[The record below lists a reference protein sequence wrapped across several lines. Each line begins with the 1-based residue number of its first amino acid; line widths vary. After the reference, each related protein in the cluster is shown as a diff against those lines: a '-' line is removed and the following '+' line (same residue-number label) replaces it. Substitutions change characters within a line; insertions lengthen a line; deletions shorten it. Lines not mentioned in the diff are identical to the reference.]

1 MYGRKRRSRDDDG
14 ELSLTPMID
23 VVFQLLIY
31 FLVTFSEPER
41 LAGLAVS
48 RKTKAEAPP
57 PHASAAPVIRVAV
70 LSGDGRFAINR
81 REVDEASLK
90 TILAS
95 LARCSTNQRVHVE
108 SDPRAPHRALVS
120 VLDHC
125 AACGLRK
132 LAVVRS
138 RQNPH

>member
-1 MYGRKRRSRDDDG
+1 MFGRKRRSRDEDG

-41 LAGLAVS
+41 LTGLAVS
-48 RKTKAEAPP
+48 RQTKADAPP
-57 PHASAAPVIRVAV
+57 SRVSAAPVIRVAV
-70 LSGDGRFAINR
+70 LPGDDRFTINR

-108 SDPRAPHRALVS
+108 SDPRAAHRSLVS

-125 AACGLRK
+125 SACGLRK

-138 RQNPH
+138 RQNPN